1 MNTRKPVIAGN
12 WKMYKT
18 LAEAQAFA
26 EAFPADAKL
35 SKDPEVVICPPFTV
49 LHTLAE
55 AFKGTAVHV
64 GGQDVYW
71 QDEGAYT
78 GEVSPVMLK
87 DAGAS
92 HVIVGHSERRQ
103 YFGESDGS
111 VNRKVQAALQWQLT
125 PIICVGE
132 KLEEREAGLTDNVVI
147 VQVQRSLLNV
157 APELVAGVM
166 FAYEPVWAI
175 GTGKTCASDE
185 ANRVCGLI
193 RETIAK
199 MTSKEVA
206 DQVRVL
212 YGGSVKPETIAE
224 QMAQPEIDGALVG
237 GASLDPASF
246 AKIVGFRTAAAR

>member
-18 LAEAQAFA
+18 LAETRAFA
-26 EAFPADAKL
+26 EAFPAEAKR
-35 SKDPEVVICPPFTV
+35 STDPEVILCPPFTV
-49 LHTLAE
+49 LNALAE
-55 AFKGTAVHV
+55 SLKGTAVQV

-92 HVIVGHSERRQ
+92 HVIIGHSERRQ
-103 YFGESDGS
+103 YFGETDGS

-147 VQVQRSLLNV
+147 VQVQRALLNV
-157 APELVAGVM
+157 APELVSGVL

-175 GTGKTCASDE
+175 GTGKTCAADE

-199 MTSKEVA
+199 MAGREAA

-246 AKIVGFRTAAAR
+246 AKIVGFRTTAAR

>member
-1 MNTRKPVIAGN
+1 MNKRTPVIAGN

-18 LAEAQAFA
+18 LAEARAFA
-26 EAFPADAKL
+26 EAFPAEAKT
-35 SKDPEVVICPPFTV
+35 STDPEVILCPPFTI
-49 LHTLAE
+49 LHALAE
-55 AFKGTAVHV
+55 AFKGTAVQV
-64 GGQDVYW
+64 GGQDVFW

-92 HVIVGHSERRQ
+92 HVIIGHSERRQ
-103 YFGESDGS
+103 LFGETDGS
-111 VNRKVQAALQWQLT
+111 VNRKVQAALQWQLV

-147 VQVQRSLLNV
+147 VQVQRALLNV
-157 APELVAGVM
+157 APELVSGVL

-175 GTGKTCASDE
+175 GTGKTCAADE

-193 RETIAK
+193 RETVAK
-199 MTSKEVA
+199 MAGQEAA

-224 QMAQPEIDGALVG
+224 QMAQSDIDGALVG
-237 GASLDPASF
+237 GASLDPQSF

>member
-1 MNTRKPVIAGN
+1 MRKPAIAGN

-18 LAEAQAFA
+18 LAETRAFA
-26 EAFPADAKL
+26 EAFPADAKN
-35 SKDPEVVICPPFTV
+35 STDPEVILCPPFTV
-49 LHTLAE
+49 LNALAE
-55 AFKGTAVHV
+55 AFKGTAVQV
-64 GGQDVYW
+64 GGQDTFW

-92 HVIVGHSERRQ
+92 HVIIGHSERRQ
-103 YFGESDGS
+103 FFGETDGS
-111 VNRKVQAALQWQLT
+111 VNRKVQAALQWQLV

-147 VQVQRSLLNV
+147 VQVQRALLNV
-157 APELVAGVM
+157 APELVSGVL

-199 MTSKEVA
+199 MATPEA
-206 DQVRVL
+206 AAAVRVL

-237 GASLDPASF
+237 GASLDPSSF
-246 AKIVGFRTAAAR
+246 AKIVGYRTAAAH